1 MACPGKNKLNL
12 MILCHLLIFVNVQ
25 VFTSAAADG
34 TKSTVLVAF
43 GTMERIVRDYFR
55 YITETDATTFTDCV
69 HCLIA
74 FTSSQ
79 FNSEAS
85 LNAIAFLRFCAVKLA
100 EEGFV
105 CHDRPSNSDM
115 LDGNATLNKNDSKND
130 SVSFWVPLLAGTTL
144 LFLYY

>member
-1 MACPGKNKLNL
+1 
-12 MILCHLLIFVNVQ
+12 
-25 VFTSAAADG
+25 
-34 TKSTVLVAF
+34 
-43 GTMERIVRDYFR
+43 MERIVRDYFR

-100 EEGFV
+100 EEGFI
-105 CHDRPSNSDM
+105 CQDRPGNSDM
-115 LDGNATLNKNDSKND
+115 LDGNATLNKNDS
-130 SVSFWVPLLAGTTL
+130 VSFWVPLLAGTA
-144 LFLYY
+144 LFLYLRKASYFIMQCEPSY

>member
-1 MACPGKNKLNL
+1 MFF
-12 MILCHLLIFVNVQ
+12 FVNVQ
-25 VFTSAAADG
+25 VFTSAAVDD

-69 HCLIA
+69 QCLIA

-100 EEGFV
+100 DEGFV
-105 CHDRPSNSDM
+105 CQDKGADGPRNSDM
-115 LDGNATLNKNDSKND
+115 SEGNAIVNKNDY
-130 SVSFWVPLLAGTTL
+130 VSFWVPLLEGTAL
-144 LFLYY
+144 LHLRKC

>member
-1 MACPGKNKLNL
+1 MSF
-12 MILCHLLIFVNVQ
+12 IVFFFVNVQ
-25 VFTSAAADG
+25 VFTAAAADG

-105 CHDRPSNSDM
+105 CQDRLSTDM
-115 LDGNATLNKNDSKND
+115 LDGNATLNKND
-130 SVSFWVPLLAGTTL
+130 SVSFWVPLLAGTAL
-144 LFLYY
+144 VSYLQKASYFYPAV